1 MFRVLYNFFIERRLI
16 NDIRQRNGVG
26 LARCHV
32 LFYLQGL
39 TGKLMEHLR
48 HKSLSMLIVLL
59 EKIVDAS
66 LVALRKLLGGY
77 PQLS

>member
-1 MFRVLYNFFIERRLI
+1 LVESAGIRVRLI
-16 NDIRQRNGVG
+16 NDIRRRNGVG
-26 LARCHV
+26 LARCPV
-32 LFYLQGL
+32 LFYPQGL

-48 HKSLSMLIVLL
+48 HKSFNMLIVL